1 MKEKFIQNGKRVYQ
15 FNVGNGNAKISATQI
30 VNEVI
35 VEEVPKMMSPDPI
48 PYTYYVSRGREKAI
62 IDRIKKERILLL
74 SGIGGIGKTTT
85 AKRIYE
91 LAKHEYDHV
100 AWIAYNDNWQASLVN
115 NLFVSYFHFGEHSS
129 EKERYKKIVE
139 CVTNLQDAHT
149 LFVIDN
155 FNRIDSAELDEI
167 RKLPVDLLITTRC
180 NLASIEKEYIDIM
193 NSEEGESLFC
203 ENYKRK
209 EELTYRDKRS
219 IKEIVKLS
227 RGYPLAI
234 ELIAR
239 AISYKNVKIADFL
252 QELKAEDYRIEN
264 IDLSADSDWNGKD
277 VNEQLA
283 KQLSKVYQ
291 LSELNWRE
299 AEFIKIMS
307 LLPALSVISYKDIAK
322 YVAIECKDA
331 LITLDYRGW
340 IKQTQEGIIMH
351 EIVCESIY
359 KYNEFSYEECKL
371 MLDSLE
377 KDSKTGSEKDVKA
390 TLKYAEYAYNVIGIM
405 KNNIKFCKHLFLKEA
420 ALSFKENG
428 KYEWAKELLDII
440 ISVYDADSVK
450 DKLLLSELHN
460 NYSKILSMEADMET
474 ALQEAICI
482 ETYDYKEN
490 GCNGLCTL
498 RKIIRLLSER

>member
-167 RKLPVDLLITTRC
+167 RKLLVDLLITTRC

-291 LSELNWRE
+291 LS
-299 AEFIKIMS
+299 
-307 LLPALSVISYKDIAK
+307 
-322 YVAIECKDA
+322 
-331 LITLDYRGW
+331 
-340 IKQTQEGIIMH
+340 
-351 EIVCESIY
+351 
-359 KYNEFSYEECKL
+359 
-371 MLDSLE
+371 
-377 KDSKTGSEKDVKA
+377 
-390 TLKYAEYAYNVIGIM
+390 
-405 KNNIKFCKHLFLKEA
+405 
-420 ALSFKENG
+420 
-428 KYEWAKELLDII
+428 
-440 ISVYDADSVK
+440 
-450 DKLLLSELHN
+450 
-460 NYSKILSMEADMET
+460 
-474 ALQEAICI
+474 
-482 ETYDYKEN
+482 
-490 GCNGLCTL
+490 
-498 RKIIRLLSER
+498 